1 MLKNGLIL
9 VTAMGTLITV
19 PAVAQTETTVNEASR
34 PDSQPEVAQV
44 EQISQFGDVFSNH
57 WAFEALQNLVE
68 DYDCIEGY
76 PDRTYRG
83 DRALTR
89 YEFAAGLNSCFQQL
103 QRSEDEVE
111 IEPTVRS
118 PVVIPVDEPNFEQPT
133 NLSDVFNRA
142 FFKNSGDFY
151 DAITIGSQLNSTI
164 GSQLNSLLGFKSFPE
179 GSYPENEIAD
189 DAQLLNYLLQ
199 DALAHQVRSAPP
211 LRTPDL
217 ENPFG
222 TSLFQNPAYS
232 PSVDEK

>member
-1 MLKNGLIL
+1 MLKNGMIL
-9 VTAMGTLITV
+9 VTAMGTLISV
-19 PAVAQTETTVNEASR
+19 PVVAQTETTVDEAISR
-34 PDSQPEVAQV
+34 PDSQV
-44 EQISQFGDVFSNH
+44 EQISQFGDVSSNH
-57 WAFEALQNLVE
+57 WAFDALQNLVE
-68 DYDCIEGY
+68 DYNCIEGY

-103 QRSEDEVE
+103 QRLDEDEDEVE
-111 IEPTVRS
+111 QSVRR
-118 PVVIPVDEPNFEQPT
+118 PVVVPVDEPDFEQPT
-133 NLSDVFNRA
+133 NLSEVFNRA
-142 FFKNSGDFY
+142 FFNDSGDFY
-151 DAITIGSQLNSTI
+151 DAITIGSQLN
-164 GSQLNSLLGFKSFPE
+164 LLLGFKSFPE

-199 DALAHQVRSAPP
+199 DALAQQVQSAPP

-217 ENPFG
+217 ENPFD

>member
-1 MLKNGLIL
+1 MLKNGLVL
-9 VTAMGTLITV
+9 VTAMGTLLTV
-19 PAVAQTETTVNEASR
+19 PAVAQTETTADEASR

-68 DYDCIEGY
+68 DYECIEGY
-76 PDRTYRG
+76 PERTYRG

-103 QRSEDEVE
+103 QRSEVEVEVE

-118 PVVIPVDEPNFEQPT
+118 PVVVPVDEPNFEQPT

-151 DAITIGSQLNSTI
+151 DAITIGSQLNS
-164 GSQLNSLLGFKSFPE
+164 LLGFRSFPE

-199 DALAHQVRSAPP
+199 DALAQQVRSAPP

-217 ENPFG
+217 ENPFD
-222 TSLFQNPAYS
+222 TSLFQNPDYS
-232 PSVDEK
+232 PSVDEKF

>member
-1 MLKNGLIL
+1 MLKNGMIL
-9 VTAMGTLITV
+9 VTAMGTLISV
-19 PAVAQTETTVNEASR
+19 PVVAQTETTVDEAI
-34 PDSQPEVAQV
+34 SQPDTQV
-44 EQISQFGDVFSNH
+44 EQISQFGDVSSNH
-57 WAFEALQNLVE
+57 WAFDALQNLVE
-68 DYDCIEGY
+68 DYNCIEGY

-103 QRSEDEVE
+103 QRLNEDEVE
-111 IEPTVRS
+111 QSVRI
-118 PVVIPVDEPNFEQPT
+118 PVVVPVYEPDFEQPT

-142 FFKNSGDFY
+142 FFNDSGDFY
-151 DAITIGSQLNSTI
+151 DAITIGSQLN
-164 GSQLNSLLGFKSFPE
+164 LLFGFKSFPE

-199 DALAHQVRSAPP
+199 DALEQQVQSAPP

-217 ENPFG
+217 ENPFD